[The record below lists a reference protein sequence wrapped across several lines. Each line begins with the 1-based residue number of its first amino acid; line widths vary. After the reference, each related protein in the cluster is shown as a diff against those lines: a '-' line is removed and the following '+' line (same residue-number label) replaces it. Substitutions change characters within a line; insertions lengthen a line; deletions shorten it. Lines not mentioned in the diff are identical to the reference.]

1 MLLGLIIILGTA
13 TVISFCRHKL
23 RLGWLAAILFIVT
36 QGVLLLDTQQ
46 HFATKSI
53 DRVTIAQI
61 RPIASIHGNHIMVTK
76 KIKQGKTT
84 YTAYAAKRPGKTAV
98 QLILNKHKR
107 VVINHAPTNANQLVT
122 QSQERHYTNQG
133 AKWLF
138 WGITNQNQL
147 EHQVVTYRLKDD
159 WVLLSKTQLK
169 AAAKRLKSSAYRA
182 SLKHTVK
189 SGFQSAAKQHPQL
202 LKNPQQVK
210 QLQNR
215 LAKRAIG
222 NTLRQYQ
229 SA

>member
-1 MLLGLIIILGTA
+1 MLLVLIIILGTA
-13 TVISFCRHKL
+13 TVISFCRHKF

-61 RPIASIHGNHIMVTK
+61 RPIASVHGNHIMVTK

-84 YTAYAAKRPGKTAV
+84 YTAYAAKRPGKTGV

-107 VVINHAPTNANQLVT
+107 VVINHAPTNA
-122 QSQERHYTNQG
+122 
-133 AKWLF
+133 
-138 WGITNQNQL
+138 NQL

-169 AAAKRLKSSAYRA
+169 AAAKRLKSPAYQA

-189 SGFQSAAKQHPQL
+189 SGIQSAAKQHPQL
-202 LKNPQQVK
+202 LKNPQQLK

-215 LAKRAIG
+215 LVKRAIG